1 MTITRRKALGKP
13 KHHAIRRT
21 RGDVVFDVI
30 NVFVVAL
37 ITLTMIYPMWY
48 IIIVSIATPEEAAL
62 GGIYLWP
69 KTISFEAY
77 QNVFENR
84 DIWLSYANTVLYT
97 VAHTIYVLL
106 LTIPA
111 AYTLSKKQLPG
122 RVVITWYFFITMF
135 LSGGLIPSYILN
147 RNLGHGEFPL
157 DYDPGHG
164 HWLFQPDHHAHLF
177 SNQHS
182 QRIVRTAYI
191 DGATEWQTFLKI
203 ALPLSGAI
211 IAVMALY
218 AAVGTWGSWYT
229 AFIYITDQKKWP
241 LQLRLRQIL
250 ILNQTQSLDYGMM
263 SQEEIEML
271 QHQAFMVYTMKYAI
285 IFIACATYACALPI
299 CAKILCKGGYDRIP
313 KGIAQH
319 LAATMTDTIYEKGDA
334 LHYEEAA

>member
-147 RNLGHGEFPL
+147 RNLGLVNSRWIMILGMGIGYSNLIITRTYFQTSIPNE
-157 DYDPGHG
+157 
-164 HWLFQPDHHAHLF
+164 LFE
-177 SNQHS
+177 S
-182 QRIVRTAYI
+182 AYI

-285 IFIACATYACALPI
+285 IFIACAPMLVLYPFVQ
-299 CAKILCKGGYDRIP
+299 KYFVKGVMIGSL
-313 KGIAQH
+313 KG
-319 LAATMTDTIYEKGDA
+319 
-334 LHYEEAA
+334 

>member
-147 RNLGHGEFPL
+147 RNLGLVNSRWIMILGMGIGYSNLIITRTYFQTSIPNE
-157 DYDPGHG
+157 
-164 HWLFQPDHHAHLF
+164 LFE
-177 SNQHS
+177 S
-182 QRIVRTAYI
+182 AYI
-191 DGATEWQTFLKI
+191 DGATDWQTFLKI

-285 IFIACATYACALPI
+285 IFIACAPMLVLYPFVQ
-299 CAKILCKGGYDRIP
+299 KYFVKGVMIGSL
-313 KGIAQH
+313 KG
-319 LAATMTDTIYEKGDA
+319 
-334 LHYEEAA
+334 

>member
-1 MTITRRKALGKP
+1 
-13 KHHAIRRT
+13 
-21 RGDVVFDVI
+21 
-30 NVFVVAL
+30 
-37 ITLTMIYPMWY
+37 MWY

-69 KTISFEAY
+69 ETISFEAY
-77 QNVFENR
+77 QNVFKNQ

-147 RNLGHGEFPL
+147 RNLGLVNSRWIMILGMGIGYSNLIITRTYFQTSIPNE
-157 DYDPGHG
+157 
-164 HWLFQPDHHAHLF
+164 LFE
-177 SNQHS
+177 S
-182 QRIVRTAYI
+182 AYI

-271 QHQAFMVYTMKYAI
+271 QHQAFMVYTMMLVDDSGYYTFTDI
-285 IFIACATYACALPI
+285 NLSTYLFPFEYKMEKEALFEDDKF
-299 CAKILCKGGYDRIP
+299 AMNNFGGELSISLND
-313 KGIAQH
+313 
-319 LAATMTDTIYEKGDA
+319 
-334 LHYEEAA
+334 

>member
-1 MTITRRKALGKP
+1 MPITRRKALGKP

-147 RNLGHGEFPL
+147 RNLGLVNSRWIMILGMGIGYSNLIITRTYFQTSIPNE
-157 DYDPGHG
+157 
-164 HWLFQPDHHAHLF
+164 LFE
-177 SNQHS
+177 S
-182 QRIVRTAYI
+182 AYI

-285 IFIACATYACALPI
+285 IFIACAPMLVLYPFVQ
-299 CAKILCKGGYDRIP
+299 KYFVKGVMIGSL
-313 KGIAQH
+313 KG
-319 LAATMTDTIYEKGDA
+319 
-334 LHYEEAA
+334 

>member
-69 KTISFEAY
+69 ATISFEAY
-77 QNVFENR
+77 QNVFKNQ

-147 RNLGHGEFPL
+147 RNLGLVNSRWIMILGMGIGYSNLIITRTYFQTSIPNE
-157 DYDPGHG
+157 
-164 HWLFQPDHHAHLF
+164 LFE
-177 SNQHS
+177 S
-182 QRIVRTAYI
+182 AYI

-285 IFIACATYACALPI
+285 IFIACAPMLVLYPFVQ
-299 CAKILCKGGYDRIP
+299 KYFVKGVMIGSL
-313 KGIAQH
+313 KG
-319 LAATMTDTIYEKGDA
+319 
-334 LHYEEAA
+334 

>member
-69 KTISFEAY
+69 ETISFEAY
-77 QNVFENR
+77 QNVFKNQ

-97 VAHTIYVLL
+97 VAHTRYVLL

-147 RNLGHGEFPL
+147 RNLGLVNSRWIMILGMGIGYSNLIITRTYFQTSIPNE
-157 DYDPGHG
+157 
-164 HWLFQPDHHAHLF
+164 LFE
-177 SNQHS
+177 S
-182 QRIVRTAYI
+182 AYI

-218 AAVGTWGSWYT
+218 AAVGTWYT

-285 IFIACATYACALPI
+285 IFIACAPMLVLYPFVQ
-299 CAKILCKGGYDRIP
+299 KYFVKGVMIGSL
-313 KGIAQH
+313 KG
-319 LAATMTDTIYEKGDA
+319 
-334 LHYEEAA
+334 

>member
-13 KHHAIRRT
+13 QHHAIRRT

-147 RNLGHGEFPL
+147 RNLGLVNSRWIMILGMGIGYSNLIITRTYFQTSIPNE
-157 DYDPGHG
+157 
-164 HWLFQPDHHAHLF
+164 LFE
-177 SNQHS
+177 S
-182 QRIVRTAYI
+182 AYI

-285 IFIACATYACALPI
+285 IFIACAPMLVLYPFVQ
-299 CAKILCKGGYDRIP
+299 KYFVKGVMIGSL
-313 KGIAQH
+313 KG
-319 LAATMTDTIYEKGDA
+319 
-334 LHYEEAA
+334 

>member
-135 LSGGLIPSYILN
+135 LSGGQIPSYILN
-147 RNLGHGEFPL
+147 RNLGLVNSRWIMILGMGIGYSNLIITRTYFQTSIPNE
-157 DYDPGHG
+157 
-164 HWLFQPDHHAHLF
+164 LFE
-177 SNQHS
+177 S
-182 QRIVRTAYI
+182 AYI

-285 IFIACATYACALPI
+285 IFIACAPMLVLYPFVQ
-299 CAKILCKGGYDRIP
+299 KYFVKGVMIGSL
-313 KGIAQH
+313 KG
-319 LAATMTDTIYEKGDA
+319 
-334 LHYEEAA
+334 

>member
-69 KTISFEAY
+69 ETISFEAY
-77 QNVFENR
+77 QNVFKNQ

-147 RNLGHGEFPL
+147 RNLGLVNSRWIMILGMGIGYSNLIITRTYCQTSIPNE
-157 DYDPGHG
+157 
-164 HWLFQPDHHAHLF
+164 LFE
-177 SNQHS
+177 S
-182 QRIVRTAYI
+182 AYI

-285 IFIACATYACALPI
+285 IFIACAPMLVLYPFVQ
-299 CAKILCKGGYDRIP
+299 KYFVKGVMIGSL
-313 KGIAQH
+313 KG
-319 LAATMTDTIYEKGDA
+319 
-334 LHYEEAA
+334 

>member
-122 RVVITWYFFITMF
+122 RVVITWYFFITVF

-147 RNLGHGEFPL
+147 RNLGLVNSRWIMILGMGIGYSNLIITRTYFQTSIPNE
-157 DYDPGHG
+157 
-164 HWLFQPDHHAHLF
+164 LFE
-177 SNQHS
+177 S
-182 QRIVRTAYI
+182 AYI

-285 IFIACATYACALPI
+285 IFIACAPMLVLYPFVQ
-299 CAKILCKGGYDRIP
+299 KYFVKGVMIGSL
-313 KGIAQH
+313 KG
-319 LAATMTDTIYEKGDA
+319 
-334 LHYEEAA
+334 

>member
-69 KTISFEAY
+69 KPISFEAY

-147 RNLGHGEFPL
+147 RNLGLVNSRWIMILGMGIGYSNLIITRTYFQTSIPNE
-157 DYDPGHG
+157 
-164 HWLFQPDHHAHLF
+164 LFE
-177 SNQHS
+177 S
-182 QRIVRTAYI
+182 AYI

-285 IFIACATYACALPI
+285 IFIACAPMLVLYPFVQ
-299 CAKILCKGGYDRIP
+299 KYFVKGVMIGSL
-313 KGIAQH
+313 KG
-319 LAATMTDTIYEKGDA
+319 
-334 LHYEEAA
+334 

>member
-69 KTISFEAY
+69 ETISFEAY
-77 QNVFENR
+77 QNVFKNQ

-97 VAHTIYVLL
+97 VDHTIYVLL

-147 RNLGHGEFPL
+147 RNLGLVNSRWIMILGMGIGYSNLIITRTYFQTSIPNE
-157 DYDPGHG
+157 
-164 HWLFQPDHHAHLF
+164 LFE
-177 SNQHS
+177 S
-182 QRIVRTAYI
+182 AYI

-285 IFIACATYACALPI
+285 IFIACAPMLVLYPFVQ
-299 CAKILCKGGYDRIP
+299 KYFVKGVMIGSL
-313 KGIAQH
+313 KG
-319 LAATMTDTIYEKGDA
+319 
-334 LHYEEAA
+334 

>member
-1 MTITRRKALGKP
+1 MVEGSG

-69 KTISFEAY
+69 ETISFEAY
-77 QNVFENR
+77 QNVFKNQ

-147 RNLGHGEFPL
+147 RNLGLVNSRWIMILGMGIGYSNLIITRTYFQTSIPNE
-157 DYDPGHG
+157 
-164 HWLFQPDHHAHLF
+164 LFE
-177 SNQHS
+177 S
-182 QRIVRTAYI
+182 AYI

-285 IFIACATYACALPI
+285 IFIACAPMLVLPI

>member
-1 MTITRRKALGKP
+1 MTITRRKALGNP

-69 KTISFEAY
+69 ETISFEAY
-77 QNVFENR
+77 QNVFKNQ

-147 RNLGHGEFPL
+147 RNLGLVNSRWIMILGMGIGYSNLIITRTYFQTSIPNE
-157 DYDPGHG
+157 
-164 HWLFQPDHHAHLF
+164 LFE
-177 SNQHS
+177 S
-182 QRIVRTAYI
+182 AYI

-285 IFIACATYACALPI
+285 IFIACAPMLVLYPFVQ
-299 CAKILCKGGYDRIP
+299 KYFVKGVMIGSL
-313 KGIAQH
+313 KG
-319 LAATMTDTIYEKGDA
+319 
-334 LHYEEAA
+334 

>member
-69 KTISFEAY
+69 ETISFEAY
-77 QNVFENR
+77 QNVFKNQ

-122 RVVITWYFFITMF
+122 GVVITWYFFITMF

-147 RNLGHGEFPL
+147 RNLGLVNSRWIMILGMGIGYSNLIITRTYFQTSIPNE
-157 DYDPGHG
+157 
-164 HWLFQPDHHAHLF
+164 LFE
-177 SNQHS
+177 S
-182 QRIVRTAYI
+182 AYI

-285 IFIACATYACALPI
+285 IFIACAPMLVLYPFVQ
-299 CAKILCKGGYDRIP
+299 KYFVKGVMIGSL
-313 KGIAQH
+313 KG
-319 LAATMTDTIYEKGDA
+319 
-334 LHYEEAA
+334 

>member
-69 KTISFEAY
+69 ETISFEAY
-77 QNVFENR
+77 QNVFKNQ

-147 RNLGHGEFPL
+147 RNLGLVNSRWIMILGMGIGYSNLIITRTYFQTSIPNE
-157 DYDPGHG
+157 
-164 HWLFQPDHHAHLF
+164 LFE
-177 SNQHS
+177 S
-182 QRIVRTAYI
+182 AYI

-285 IFIACATYACALPI
+285 IFIACAPMLVLYPFVQ
-299 CAKILCKGGYDRIP
+299 KYFVKGV
-313 KGIAQH
+313 
-319 LAATMTDTIYEKGDA
+319 MTDP
-334 LHYEEAA
+334 

>member
-111 AYTLSKKQLPG
+111 AYTLSKKQPPG

-147 RNLGHGEFPL
+147 RNLGLVNSRWIMILGMGIGYSNLIITRTYFQTSIPNE
-157 DYDPGHG
+157 
-164 HWLFQPDHHAHLF
+164 LFE
-177 SNQHS
+177 S
-182 QRIVRTAYI
+182 AYI

-285 IFIACATYACALPI
+285 IFIACAPMLVLYPFVQ
-299 CAKILCKGGYDRIP
+299 KYFVKGVMIGSL
-313 KGIAQH
+313 KG
-319 LAATMTDTIYEKGDA
+319 
-334 LHYEEAA
+334 

>member
-69 KTISFEAY
+69 ETISFEAY

-147 RNLGHGEFPL
+147 RNLGLVNSRWIMILGMGIGYSNLIITRTYFQTSIPNE
-157 DYDPGHG
+157 
-164 HWLFQPDHHAHLF
+164 LFE
-177 SNQHS
+177 S
-182 QRIVRTAYI
+182 AYI

-285 IFIACATYACALPI
+285 IFIACAPMLVLYPFVQ
-299 CAKILCKGGYDRIP
+299 KYFVKGVMIGSL
-313 KGIAQH
+313 KG
-319 LAATMTDTIYEKGDA
+319 
-334 LHYEEAA
+334 

>member
-30 NVFVVAL
+30 NVFVVAH

-69 KTISFEAY
+69 ETISFEAY
-77 QNVFENR
+77 QNVFKNQ

-147 RNLGHGEFPL
+147 RNLGLVNSRWIMILGMGIGYSNLIITRTYFQTSIPNE
-157 DYDPGHG
+157 
-164 HWLFQPDHHAHLF
+164 LFE
-177 SNQHS
+177 S
-182 QRIVRTAYI
+182 AYI

-285 IFIACATYACALPI
+285 IFIACAPMLVLYPFVQ
-299 CAKILCKGGYDRIP
+299 KYFVKGVMIGSL
-313 KGIAQH
+313 KG
-319 LAATMTDTIYEKGDA
+319 
-334 LHYEEAA
+334 

>member
-69 KTISFEAY
+69 ETISFEAY
-77 QNVFENR
+77 QNVFKNQ

-147 RNLGHGEFPL
+147 RNLGLVNSRWIMILGMGIGYSNLIITRTYFQTSIPNE
-157 DYDPGHG
+157 
-164 HWLFQPDHHAHLF
+164 LFE
-177 SNQHS
+177 S
-182 QRIVRTAYI
+182 AYI

-250 ILNQTQSLDYGMM
+250 IQSLDYGMM

-285 IFIACATYACALPI
+285 IFIACAPMLVLYPFVQ
-299 CAKILCKGGYDRIP
+299 KYFVKGVMIGSL
-313 KGIAQH
+313 KG
-319 LAATMTDTIYEKGDA
+319 
-334 LHYEEAA
+334 

>member
-69 KTISFEAY
+69 ETISFEAY
-77 QNVFENR
+77 QNVFKNQ

-147 RNLGHGEFPL
+147 RNLGLVNSRWIMILGMGIGYSNLIITRTYFQTSIPNE
-157 DYDPGHG
+157 
-164 HWLFQPDHHAHLF
+164 LFE
-177 SNQHS
+177 S
-182 QRIVRTAYI
+182 AYI

-285 IFIACATYACALPI
+285 IFIACAPMLVLYPFVQQYFV
-299 CAKILCKGGYDRIP
+299 KGVMIGSL
-313 KGIAQH
+313 KG
-319 LAATMTDTIYEKGDA
+319 
-334 LHYEEAA
+334 

>member
-69 KTISFEAY
+69 ETISFEAY
-77 QNVFENR
+77 QNVFKNQ

-147 RNLGHGEFPL
+147 RNLGLVNSRWIMILGMGIGYSNLIITRTYFQTSIPNE
-157 DYDPGHG
+157 
-164 HWLFQPDHHAHLF
+164 LFE
-177 SNQHS
+177 S
-182 QRIVRTAYI
+182 AYI

-271 QHQAFMVYTMKYAI
+271 QHQAFMVYTMMLVDDSGYYTFTDI
-285 IFIACATYACALPI
+285 NSSTYLFPFEYKMEKEALFEDDKF
-299 CAKILCKGGYDRIP
+299 AMNNFGGELSISLND
-313 KGIAQH
+313 
-319 LAATMTDTIYEKGDA
+319 
-334 LHYEEAA
+334 

>member
-69 KTISFEAY
+69 ETISFEAY

-147 RNLGHGEFPL
+147 RNLGLVNSRWIMILGMGIGYSNLIITRTYFQASIPNE
-157 DYDPGHG
+157 
-164 HWLFQPDHHAHLF
+164 LFE
-177 SNQHS
+177 S
-182 QRIVRTAYI
+182 AYI

-285 IFIACATYACALPI
+285 IFIACAPMLVLYPFVQ
-299 CAKILCKGGYDRIP
+299 KYFVKGVMIGSL
-313 KGIAQH
+313 KG
-319 LAATMTDTIYEKGDA
+319 
-334 LHYEEAA
+334 

>member
-147 RNLGHGEFPL
+147 RNLGLVNSRWIMILGMGIGYSNLIITRTYFQTSIPNE
-157 DYDPGHG
+157 
-164 HWLFQPDHHAHLF
+164 LFE
-177 SNQHS
+177 S
-182 QRIVRTAYI
+182 AYI

-285 IFIACATYACALPI
+285 IFIACAPMLVPYPFVQ
-299 CAKILCKGGYDRIP
+299 KYFVKGVMIGSL
-313 KGIAQH
+313 KG
-319 LAATMTDTIYEKGDA
+319 
-334 LHYEEAA
+334 

>member
-69 KTISFEAY
+69 ETISFEAY
-77 QNVFENR
+77 QNVFKNQE
-84 DIWLSYANTVLYT
+84 IWLSYANTVLYT

-147 RNLGHGEFPL
+147 RNLGLVNSRWIMILGMGIGYSNLIITRTYFQTSIPNE
-157 DYDPGHG
+157 
-164 HWLFQPDHHAHLF
+164 LFE
-177 SNQHS
+177 S
-182 QRIVRTAYI
+182 AYI

-285 IFIACATYACALPI
+285 IFIACAPMLVLYPFVQ
-299 CAKILCKGGYDRIP
+299 KYFVKGVMIGSL
-313 KGIAQH
+313 KG
-319 LAATMTDTIYEKGDA
+319 
-334 LHYEEAA
+334 